1 MLRILLAAALTV
13 VGAFSAFSLYN
24 DYFQRQ
30 ATRSEIERYLANV
43 GSATSDG
50 IRNWLGGR
58 VALNQSVAQGVANFG
73 EISQV
78 MSLLHD
84 PNAIDALRF
93 GTRISFRWVA
103 TSKPRRSR
111 LSGPPARQW

>member
-1 MLRILLAAALTV
+1 EPAQFLQAIIISLARQV
-13 VGAFSAFSLYN
+13 V
-24 DYFQRQ
+24 
-30 ATRSEIERYLANV
+30 E
-43 GSATSDG
+43 G
-50 IRNWLGGR
+50 IPEE
-58 VALNQSVAQGVANFG
+58 V
-73 EISQV
+73 
-78 MSLLHD
+78 HD

>member
-1 MLRILLAAALTV
+1 VLVGGMVDPMDEGVPQGGPLSPLLSNLMLDV
-13 VGAFSAFSLYN
+13 
-24 DYFQRQ
+24 
-30 ATRSEIERYLANV
+30 
-43 GSATSDG
+43 
-50 IRNWLGGR
+50 
-58 VALNQSVAQGVANFG
+58 
-73 EISQV
+73 
-78 MSLLHD
+78 HD

>member
-1 MLRILLAAALTV
+1 NRVLVRHCEDILSQRVTPTSPLRA
-13 VGAFSAFSLYN
+13 
-24 DYFQRQ
+24 
-30 ATRSEIERYLANV
+30 
-43 GSATSDG
+43 
-50 IRNWLGGR
+50 
-58 VALNQSVAQGVANFG
+58 SVENAIAP
-73 EISQV
+73 
-78 MSLLHD
+78 LLHD